1 MASFTP
7 FAKEFRYTS
16 FSQQVVFG
24 VGALDQIG
32 KLAEQSNWRRFMLC
46 TTGSMRRGGEID
58 RIRSSLGEWLVE
70 VYERVLP
77 HVPDYQVEEALER
90 AMAQQVDAVIGIG
103 GGSPIGLAKAL
114 SFALQGKQPAARTA
128 DPFPPG
134 DPGVPVIAIPTT
146 YAGSEMTPVY
156 GVTHHSDGNSQKV
169 TVADPRVTPRLTIY
183 DPELTLKLDP
193 GMTASTG
200 INALAHC
207 VEAVYSITRNPLS
220 TAAALGGA
228 SYIFSALPRC
238 WARGD
243 DLEARTEMLVGS
255 YLAGTALSNV
265 AMGLH
270 HGVCHVLGGTAGVP
284 HGIANAI
291 MLPHVMRFNLDATA
305 PQLAELALAMGIA
318 RDGRGDDGLAEDAAR
333 RVNGLVAEMR
343 LPQRLREVGV
353 NESDLPKL
361 ASLAAQ
367 SRTVKNNPKPV
378 DAAQVQE
385 LLRLAW

>member
-1 MASFTP
+1 
-7 FAKEFRYTS
+7 
-16 FSQQVVFG
+16 
-24 VGALDQIG
+24 
-32 KLAEQSNWRRFMLC
+32 
-46 TTGSMRRGGEID
+46 MRRGGEVD
-58 RIRSSLGEWLVE
+58 RIRSSLGERLVA
-70 VYERVLP
+70 VYEPVLP
-77 HVPDYQVEEALER
+77 HVPDYQVEEALGR
-90 AMAQQVDAVIGIG
+90 AVALQVDAVIGMG
-103 GGSPIGLAKAL
+103 GGSPIGLAKAV
-114 SFALQGKQPAARTA
+114 SSALQQKQAVADAVVPA
-128 DPFPPG
+128 
-134 DPGVPVIAIPTT
+134 IAIPTT

-156 GVTHHSDGNSQKV
+156 GVTHHSDSNAQKV
-169 TVADPRVTPRLTIY
+169 TVTDPRVTPRLTIY

-228 SYIFSALPRC
+228 SHIASALPRC

-255 YLAGTALSNV
+255 YLAGTALSSV

-305 PQLAELALAMGIA
+305 TELAQIALAMGIA
-318 RDGRGDDGLAEDAAR
+318 RDRRSDDGLAEDAAK
-333 RVNGLVAEMR
+333 RVKDLVAEMK
-343 LPQRLREVGV
+343 LPQRLSEVGV
-353 NESDLPKL
+353 KEADLPKL